1 MPTQTSATA
10 QLLFAVLMFA
20 TGIGI
25 PTMAALNAG
34 LGGRIGSPIAAGLI
48 LSVVGGLVCAA
59 VLVFTLPGSRINLL
73 AAPPQFYAGGA
84 LMAFYVLSI
93 TIAAPRIGIGNAV
106 FFVLLG
112 QLVAAA
118 TIDHFGLFG
127 SVVTPITV
135 RRTAG
140 IAVMAI
146 GVFLARKVVV

>member
-10 QLLFAVLMFA
+10 QILLGVLMFA

-34 LGGRIGSPIAAGLI
+34 LGGRIGSPVAAGLI

-59 VLVFTLPGSRINLL
+59 VLVFTLPGSRINLT
-73 AAPPQFYAGGA
+73 AAPPQFYLGGA
-84 LMAFYVLSI
+84 LMAFYVLSV
-93 TIAAPRIGIGNAV
+93 TIAAPRIGVGNAV

-118 TIDHFGLFG
+118 AIDHFGLFG
-127 SVVTPITV
+127 SVVTPITL
-135 RRTAG
+135 RRTLG

-146 GVFLARKVVV
+146 GVFLARKAVV